1 MSQTNEYIPSFHKI
15 LSITAET
22 ALENTYRLAF
32 DGAAKPGQFFEVS
45 IPKFGEIPI
54 SISEIG
60 DGYLDMTIRKVGHV
74 TGELFTFVAGDSFL
88 MRGPYGQGFDIEHFK
103 GKEVVVAA
111 GGTGVSPVKPVI
123 DYFAKNSAE
132 AKALHVLVGFKSRA
146 DILFKDAIEG
156 WKSTATSVALTLD
169 NAEEGHT
176 GPVGFIPAL
185 VPSVALNNPET
196 AQVVVVGPP
205 VMINTTANAFIARG
219 VKPENIWIS
228 MERRMACGIGK
239 CGHCKIDDKYV
250 CLDGPVFRYD
260 QGIKLVD

>member
-1 MSQTNEYIPSFHKI
+1 
-15 LSITAET
+15 
-22 ALENTYRLAF
+22 
-32 DGAAKPGQFFEVS
+32 
-45 IPKFGEIPI
+45 
-54 SISEIG
+54 
-60 DGYLDMTIRKVGHV
+60 
-74 TGELFTFVAGDSFL
+74 